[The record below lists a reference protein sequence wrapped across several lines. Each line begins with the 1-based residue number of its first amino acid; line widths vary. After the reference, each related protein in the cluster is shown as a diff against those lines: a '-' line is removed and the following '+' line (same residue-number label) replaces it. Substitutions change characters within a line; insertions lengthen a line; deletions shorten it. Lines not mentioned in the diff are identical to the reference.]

1 MRLSRWI
8 KKAKVFLGI
17 RKRTIVL
24 MYHRVDRNAIDP
36 WNLTVSPENFEGHL
50 QFLKKTG
57 LVKSLDGMKKDFLTG
72 NKLKPAVVITFDDGY
87 VDNYLNAKPL
97 LEKYNLP
104 ATFFISNKH
113 IGTDKEFWWD
123 ELAHMVFETTTL
135 PKLIPIE
142 IQGRKFSFDLGEEY
156 MLTDGLKQK
165 NILWNG
171 LLVPSTKR
179 ADLYFQLWQAL
190 SPMRYEDQQEIM
202 GKLRD
207 CFGLSPHLNEAN
219 YCMSESQLFSLAS
232 NDLFTIGGH
241 TYSHPLLPAH
251 PYDIQYEEIKANK
264 EYLENLTK
272 KRIDSFAYPSGK
284 SNDDTV
290 LALKS
295 SGFDMAFNTVRRRV
309 DKEDDI
315 FQIGRVQVKDWQK
328 KEFEKRLGNMFAQ

>member
-57 LVKSLDGMKKDFLTG
+57 LVKPLNSLKNDFLSG
-72 NKLKPAVVITFDDGY
+72 NILKPAIVITFDDGY

-113 IGTDKEFWWD
+113 FGTEKEFWWD
-123 ELAHMVFETTTL
+123 ELAHMVLETTRL
-135 PKLIPIE
+135 PKLIQLE
-142 IQGRKFSFDLGEEY
+142 IQGDDFSFDLEGEEI
-156 MLTDGLKQK
+156 LTKDLNQK
-165 NILWNG
+165 NMSWDG
-171 LLVPSTKR
+171 LLVPPTRR
-179 ADLYFQLWQAL
+179 AELYFQLWQIL
-190 SPMRYEDQQEIM
+190 SPLRYDNQQEIM

-207 CFGLSPHLNEAN
+207 SFGLSPHLNKSN
-219 YCMSESQLFSLAS
+219 YCMSESQLISLAS

-241 TYSHPLLPAH
+241 TYTHPLLPAH
-251 PYDIQYEEIKANK
+251 PYEIQYEEIKANK

-284 SNDDTV
+284 SNSDTV
-290 LALKS
+290 FALKS
-295 SGFDMAFNTVRRRV
+295 LGFDMAVNTV
-309 DKEDDI
+309 KKSIQNGDDQY
-315 FQIGRVQVKDWQK
+315 QIGRIQINNWRKND
-328 KEFEKRLGNMFAQ
+328 FEKRLSYFLI

>member
-1 MRLSRWI
+1 MKLSRWI
-8 KKAKVFLGI
+8 KKSKMFFGI
-17 RKRTIVL
+17 YKRTIVL
-24 MYHRVDRNAIDP
+24 MYHRVDQHVTDP

-57 LVKSLDGMKKDFLTG
+57 LVKPLNSVKRDFLSANT
-72 NKLKPAVVITFDDGY
+72 LKPAVVITFDDGY

-113 IGTDKEFWWD
+113 IGAKKEFWWD
-123 ELAHMVFETTTL
+123 ELAHMVLET
-135 PKLIPIE
+135 PKLPRLIQIE
-142 IQGRKFSFDLGEEY
+142 IHGSEFSFDLKEEKI
-156 MLTDGLKQK
+156 LTNDLKQS

-171 LLVPSTKR
+171 LLTPPTRR
-179 ADLYFQLWQAL
+179 AELYFHLWQIL
-190 SPMRYEDQQEIM
+190 SPLRYDNQQEIM

-207 CFGLSPHLNEAN
+207 SFGLSPHLNKAN
-219 YCMSESQLFSLAS
+219 YCMSESQLLSLAS

-241 TYSHPLLPAH
+241 TYTHPLLPAH
-251 PYDIQYEEIKANK
+251 PYEIQYEEIKVNK

-284 SNDDTV
+284 SNADTV

-295 SGFDMAFNTVRRRV
+295 LGFDMAVNTVRIRIQNG
-309 DKEDDI
+309 DDPY
-315 FQIGRVQVKDWQK
+315 QIGRMQVNNWEKKD
-328 KEFEKRLGNMFAQ
+328 FEKRLGYFLI